1 MSRSGGQGARDN
13 GASMEL
19 LDIRTLFMADALV
32 GLSLACVVFVARWG
46 LPAQV
51 RGVWV
56 WAAGDAVAA
65 VARALYVVRDELP
78 QMLGIVAPNSLLLG
92 GFLLH
97 YLALRLLF
105 DRRLPMLWVLAP
117 PAVIVLSFV
126 AAAAFEVSFASRVI
140 LFTTLAVTLCLVCA
154 GAAWQARQRSTG
166 ARVMVLAFLLMAAM
180 ALLRVI
186 GGAAPGVNDV
196 FAMFAGQHVSVL
208 GAIVLQIAI
217 TVGYLLCLNE
227 TLRREL
233 ERLSGTDML
242 TGAYN
247 RRGLLAE
254 MARDLD
260 RARRQGHPVSL
271 VMFDI
276 DHFKRVNDERGHP
289 VGDLVLTAFAE
300 LVTRRMRSTD
310 LLARYG
316 GEEFVLVLPGAT
328 SEEAKLVADRVRREV
343 PAAALAPGLDGITV
357 SAGVACSD
365 EPGLG
370 LQAQALIAA
379 ADRRLYAA
387 KRTRNAVIAHDDG
400 PADPVPLSAAA

>member
-1 MSRSGGQGARDN
+1 
-13 GASMEL
+13 MEL

-56 WAAGDAVAA
+56 WAAGDAIAA

-105 DRRLPMLWVLAP
+105 ERRLPMLWVLAP

>member
-1 MSRSGGQGARDN
+1 
-13 GASMEL
+13 MEL

-32 GLSLACVVFVARWG
+32 GLSLASVVFVARWG
-46 LPAQV
+46 LPPQV

-65 VARALYVVRDELP
+65 VGRALFVVRDELP
-78 QMLGIVAPNSLLLG
+78 QMLGILVPNSLLLG

-105 DRRLPMLWVLAP
+105 DRRVPIGWMAVA
-117 PAVIVLSFV
+117 PAVIVGSFG
-126 AAAAFEVSFASRVI
+126 AAAVFNAPFAVRVV
-140 LFTTLAVTLCLVCA
+140 LFTLLAVALCLACA
-154 GAAWQARQRSTG
+154 AVAWQARQRSMG

-180 ALLRVI
+180 ALLRVV
-186 GGAAPGVNDV
+186 GGTAPGVTDV

-260 RARRQGHPVSL
+260 RARRLGHPVSL

-370 LQAQALIAA
+370 LQAPSLIAA

-387 KRTRNAVIAHDDG
+387 KRTRNAVVAHDDG
-400 PADPVPLSAAA
+400 PGGPVPLSAAA

>member
-1 MSRSGGQGARDN
+1 
-13 GASMEL
+13 MEL

-51 RGVWV
+51 RGVWL
-56 WAAGDAVAA
+56 WAAGDAIAA
-65 VARALYVVRDELP
+65 VARVLYVVRDELP
-78 QMLGIVAPNSLLLG
+78 QMLGIVVPNSLLLG

-105 DRRLPMLWVLAP
+105 ERRLPMPWALAA
-117 PAVIVLSFV
+117 PALIVLTFV
-126 AAAAFEVSFASRVI
+126 AAAVFEVSFALRVV
-140 LFTTLAVTLCLVCA
+140 LFTALAVGLCLACA

-166 ARVMVLAFLLMAAM
+166 ARVMVLAFVMMAAM

-186 GGAAPGVNDV
+186 GGTAPGVHDV

-254 MARDLD
+254 MARDLE
-260 RARRQGHPVSL
+260 RARRLGHPVSL

-289 VGDLVLTAFAE
+289 AGDLVLTAFAE

-328 SEEAKLVADRVRREV
+328 LEEAKLVADRVRREV

-357 SAGVACSD
+357 SAGVACSS

-370 LQAQALIAA
+370 LQAQGLIAA

-387 KRTRNAVIAHDDG
+387 KRTRNAVMASDDAS
-400 PADPVPLSAAA
+400 PHRLPVGAAV

>member
-1 MSRSGGQGARDN
+1 
-13 GASMEL
+13 MEL
-19 LDIRTLFMADALV
+19 LDIRTLFLADALV
-32 GLSLACVVFVARWG
+32 GFSLACVVFVARWG
-46 LPAQV
+46 MPAQV
-51 RGVWV
+51 RGVWM
-56 WAAGDAVAA
+56 WAAGDAIAA
-65 VARALYVVRDELP
+65 VARVLFVFRDEMP
-78 QMLGIVAPNSLLLG
+78 QTLGIAVPNSLLLG
-92 GFLLH
+92 GYLLH

-105 DRRLPMLWVLAP
+105 ERRLPVGW
-117 PAVIVLSFV
+117 SV
-126 AAAAFEVSFASRVI
+126 AAAAVIVGSFSLAAIFEMPFAGRVV
-140 LFTTLAVTLCLVCA
+140 LFTVISTVLCLA
-154 GAAWQARQRSTG
+154 SAAAAWRARHRSTG
-166 ARVMVLAFLLMAAM
+166 ARVMALAFVLMTVM
-180 ALLRVI
+180 ALIRVY
-186 GGAAPGVNDV
+186 GGTDPQVRNV
-196 FAMFAGQHVSVL
+196 FDLFDGQHVSVL
-208 GAIVLQIAI
+208 GAIMMQIAL

-254 MARDLD
+254 MAMDLE
-260 RARRQGHPVSL
+260 RARRLGHPVSL

-370 LQAQALIAA
+370 LQAPSLIAA

-387 KRTRNAVIAHDDG
+387 KRTRNAVVAHDDG
-400 PADPVPLSAAA
+400 PGGPVPLSAAA